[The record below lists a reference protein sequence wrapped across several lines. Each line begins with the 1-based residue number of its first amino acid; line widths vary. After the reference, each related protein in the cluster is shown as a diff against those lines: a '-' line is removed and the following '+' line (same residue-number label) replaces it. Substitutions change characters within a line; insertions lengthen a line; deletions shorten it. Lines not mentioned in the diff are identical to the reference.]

1 MVTDD
6 VPPARERGR
15 PAGRAALP
23 GTAPA
28 GGSEVADESV
38 LLEALRAGEDWAFEA
53 VVRIY
58 GGRLLAVARRFTRND
73 DDARDVLQSAYLS
86 AFRSLKRFEGA
97 SQLSTW
103 LHRIVVNAALMRLRS
118 RRRKPEESIESLLPS
133 FLDDGHHVERF
144 TEWTTPAD
152 QLVERE
158 ETREFV
164 RGCIAQLPGNY
175 REVLVLRDIEEMPT
189 SDVAALLGI
198 TSTAVKVR
206 LHRARQALTTLLRRE
221 YEARKV

>member
-15 PAGRAALP
+15 PGRAALP
-23 GTAPA
+23 GAAAAA
-28 GGSEVADESV
+28 GSDVADEAV
-38 LLEALRAGEDWAFEA
+38 LLDALRAGEDWAFEA
-53 VVRIY
+53 VVRLY
-58 GGRLLAVARRFTRND
+58 GSRLLAVARRFTRNE

-86 AFRSLKRFEGA
+86 AFRSLKTFAGA

-103 LHRIVVNAALMRLRS
+103 LHRIVVNAALMRLRA
-118 RRRKPEESIESLLPS
+118 RRRKPEESIETLLPS
-133 FLDDGHHVERF
+133 FQEDGHHAERF

-152 QLVERE
+152 QLVERN

-164 RGCIAQLPGNY
+164 RACIAQLPENY
-175 REVLVLRDIEEMPT
+175 REVLVLRDIEELPT

-198 TSTAVKVR
+198 TPTAVKVR

-221 YEARKV
+221 YETRRV